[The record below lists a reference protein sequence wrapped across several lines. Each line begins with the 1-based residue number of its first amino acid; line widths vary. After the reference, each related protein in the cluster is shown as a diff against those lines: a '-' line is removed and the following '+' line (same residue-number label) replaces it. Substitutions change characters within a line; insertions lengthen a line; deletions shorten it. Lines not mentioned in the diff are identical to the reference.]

1 MDSPKRYPM
10 REWTFRVEG
19 VTAPGEIMCIVGSCD
34 ELGDWNPKR
43 VIPMSMLDG
52 AADTTSY
59 SSPGSVNANAK
70 SHLLVPYENADN
82 FSSICETKNHSS

>member
-10 REWTFRVEG
+10 REWSFRVEAS
-19 VTAPGEIMCIVGSCD
+19 TAPGEIMCIVGSCD

-43 VIPMSMLDG
+43 VIPMNMLDG
-52 AADTTSY
+52 AAATTSL
-59 SSPGSVNANAK
+59 SNPGSVNTNGK

>member
-34 ELGDWNPKR
+34 ELGNWNPRR

-52 AADTTSY
+52 AAYTTSH
-59 SSPGSVNANAK
+59 SSPGSVNANKK
-70 SHLLVPYENADN
+70 SHLLVPYENSDS
-82 FSSICETKNHSS
+82 FTSIGETNNRPS

>member
-70 SHLLVPYENADN
+70 SHLLVPYENADS
-82 FSSICETKNHSS
+82 FSSIGETKNHSS

>member
-1 MDSPKRYPM
+1 M

-34 ELGDWNPKR
+34 ELGNWDPKR
-43 VIPMSMLDG
+43 VIPLSLLDG
-52 AADTTSY
+52 AGDITNY
-59 SSPGSVNANAK
+59 SSPRSANANTK

-82 FSSICETKNHSS
+82 FSSICETKNGSS